1 MVYESLSSRHW
12 QCATPRIKKR
22 SKSPEE
28 KKEAGL
34 GCAVEV
40 EEVAV
45 VVVVLEQRRVN
56 V

>member
-1 MVYESLSSRHW
+1 MYESLSSRHW

-28 KKEAGL
+28 KKRAGL
-34 GCAVEV
+34 GGAVEV
-40 EEVAV
+40 AMV
-45 VVVVLEQRRVN
+45 VVAAVLERRVN

>member
-1 MVYESLSSRHW
+1 MYESLSSRHW
-12 QCATPRIKKR
+12 QCATPKIKKR

-34 GCAVEV
+34 GSALEV
-40 EEVAV
+40 GVVV
-45 VVVVLEQRRVN
+45 VVVVLERRVN

>member
-1 MVYESLSSRHW
+1 MYESLSSRHW

-28 KKEAGL
+28 KSEAGL
-34 GCAVEV
+34 GGAV
-40 EEVAV
+40 EVAV
-45 VVVVLEQRRVN
+45 VVVVVVLERRVN